1 MPTRL
6 NGPMVQE
13 PLLPAARS
21 RWFLAVSVSSPT
33 QNRVG
38 GMPRFSLAALRIS
51 QRPGL
56 RRGKSSANPGG
67 RLFSGV
73 MMVLSR
79 SWLRCSWAS
88 RTASTRAAPG
98 SATAS
103 RAVAVAAASAR
114 QATAAMAR
122 RGRQGRAR
130 RLTSDASDDVEIH
143 VLVDRHRLERV
154 LVQRDPQDRVLLL
167 RREAPGEVGAELGLQ
182 QRNAFLAPALV
193 PDGVFAHDLV
203 ELPAVR
209 EL

>member
-1 MPTRL
+1 
-6 NGPMVQE
+6 
-13 PLLPAARS
+13 
-21 RWFLAVSVSSPT
+21 
-33 QNRVG
+33 
-38 GMPRFSLAALRIS
+38 
-51 QRPGL
+51 
-56 RRGKSSANPGG
+56 
-67 RLFSGV
+67 FSGV

-130 RLTSDASDDVEIH
+130 RLTFDASDDVEIH

-209 EL
+209 ELDRQRVGDRALLRVVVVRGELLVLDAGDLVAQPVDARVRRHVVLVVLGGE